1 MKIVKS
7 EVMTDK
13 DIKYFNTTKTMMR
26 RCKTMLKNLAERVE
40 ITDAK
45 DKLNYSADKVDNALS
60 MLQLVDVYA
69 EAANRNQLKM
79 DFGEDQ

>member
-1 MKIVKS
+1 MRIIKS
-7 EVMTDK
+7 EVMTDE

-26 RCKTMLKNLAERVE
+26 RCRTMLSKLADRVE
-40 ITDAK
+40 ISDAV
-45 DKLNYSADKVDNALS
+45 DKFKYAEDKMENALS

-79 DFGEDQ
+79 DFGEEN

>member
-7 EVMTDK
+7 EVMTDE

-26 RCKTMLKNLAERVE
+26 RVRTMLANLADRVE
-40 ITDAK
+40 ISEAK
-45 DKLNYSADKVDNALS
+45 DKFKYAEDKVDNALS

-69 EAANRNQLKM
+69 QPANRNQLKM
-79 DFGEDQ
+79 DFDD